1 MILPCGRVSNT
12 ILSILHRANNAR
24 QCKCFRKLE
33 LIESKLEILWLERWQ
48 VIIEHLVKIKNMLK
62 LLFHI
67 GNRMDDL
74 KASIES
80 GVEGINIFSTV
91 NKQRLDAMSCS
102 LEQYLEKLRGLV
114 LLAKELNLE
123 VRASFNIGDTAST
136 KEVTR
141 EVVKN

>member
-1 MILPCGRVSNT
+1 
-12 ILSILHRANNAR
+12 
-24 QCKCFRKLE
+24 
-33 LIESKLEILWLERWQ
+33 
-48 VIIEHLVKIKNMLK
+48 MLK

-123 VRASFNIGDTAST
+123 VRASFNIGETAST